1 MNSKLDIFKL
11 FLFYHRTEE
20 KAMRKR
26 YNMGYDD
33 GAQGLSDWQREDMID
48 EIMMRDGIV
57 AASDYEDGF
66 EDGREDSEDW

>member
-1 MNSKLDIFKL
+1 
-11 FLFYHRTEE
+11 
-20 KAMRKR
+20 MRKH
-26 YNMGYDD
+26 YNMGFDD